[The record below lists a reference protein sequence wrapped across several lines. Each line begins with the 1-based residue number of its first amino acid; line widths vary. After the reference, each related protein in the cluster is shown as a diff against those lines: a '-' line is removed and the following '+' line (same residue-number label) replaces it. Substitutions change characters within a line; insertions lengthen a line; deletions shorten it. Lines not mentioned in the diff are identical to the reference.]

1 MEVRKRTIFQ
11 AIFCGDIPW
20 NLAMKLSH
28 VAAMWEFGA
37 FCWHQKNLDMHRCR
51 LPPDGEPARWGILT
65 NWKMNTY
72 FMTQILPLFSCYSML
87 FQIVWWWWWFLI
99 YAWNPK
105 GKPNDSIHHSWLI
118 LPWWWHFHHE
128 NHHEKSPL
136 DPLSRWPSFCSQQSH
151 GRSLDQIRGDR
162 RSLRGISWGFHDDFN
177 GEIFFLCIVT
187 PPKDRNVQDSDEL
200 LFHLIFW
207 RWNRI

>member
-87 FQIVWWWWWFLI
+87 FLIVWWWWHVHHSSPF
-99 YAWNPK
+99 NPHWIIF
-105 GKPNDSIHHSWLI
+105 IHHPHHSSLQVTFVLLAAIAWTSSW
-118 LPWWWHFHHE
+118 P
-128 NHHEKSPL
+128 NQ
-136 DPLSRWPSFCSQQSH
+136 R
-151 GRSLDQIRGDR
+151 R
-162 RSLRGISWGFHDDFN
+162 RSLRGISWGFHGDFN
-177 GEIFFLCIVT
+177 GEIYSLV
-187 PPKDRNVQDSDEL
+187 N
-200 LFHLIFW
+200 
-207 RWNRI
+207 